1 MELIPSSLQAWLQS
15 EESYAVQLHR
25 KLVESLAGHFPW
37 GRSMFH
43 SLLHWRGCYAAISQ
57 YTDLFWVYLQAL
69 PEVYGD
75 SSLGLFSR
83 CVNGGLQLQH
93 FMHPAFELAGSSF
106 EVDRPSLLQTFAPA
120 TLIVENGELGML
132 GRIGA
137 MITNS
142 TIVQLTL
149 NAARIVP
156 SNLGDRPAGRRK

>member
-25 KLVESLAGHFPW
+25 KSAESLAGHFPW
-37 GRSMFH
+37 CRSMFH
-43 SLLHWRGCYAAISQ
+43 SPLHWRGCYAAILQ

-75 SSLGLFSR
+75 NSLSLLSR
-83 CVNGGLQLQH
+83 RVNGGVQLQH
-93 FMHPAFELAGSSF
+93 FMHPAFELTESSF
-106 EVDRPSLLQTFAPA
+106 EVDRRSLLQTFAPA
-120 TLIVENGELGML
+120 TLIVENGELGMH

-142 TIVQLTL
+142 TFVQLTL
-149 NAARIVP
+149 NAAQIVP
-156 SNLGDRPAGRRK
+156 SNLGDRPADHRK